1 MIIEKKS
8 VIDSDQRPSGFHRP
22 EMDSNHLVR
31 NWKKY
36 LQCKQKPDESNDH
49 FLQRLQ
55 QAELEAKATEITPN
69 ELFVAVYQNGTRD
82 QHLKEVIEKL
92 GSTPTPNELKDI
104 VTSNVSI
111 SSPSISVGE
120 TSATVTNGEA
130 SSISSPTV
138 NGEEASSS
146 TSGITLKGVDAEIPK
161 AIDDLDR
168 EIKRLNRMSLGER
181 TLAREIAELR
191 YGKKPLLLVEC
202 KKQRSLFGN
211 QIPPGK
217 VFVVIK
223 NAANEIEID
232 YNVQGKI

>member
-1 MIIEKKS
+1 MLIEEKS
-8 VIDSDQRPSGFHRP
+8 VINSDQCPSRFYHP
-22 EMDSNHLVR
+22 EMDSNLEGK
-31 NWKKY
+31 WQKY
-36 LQCKQKPDESNDH
+36 LQCKQKPEESNEH
-49 FLQRLQ
+49 FFKRIQ
-55 QAELEAKATEITPN
+55 QASNK
-69 ELFVAVYQNGTRD
+69 LFVAVYLNGTND
-82 QHLKEVIEKL
+82 ENLKKFIDNL

-104 VTSNVSI
+104 VTNVAI

-120 TSATVTNGEA
+120 TSDTVTNGEA

-202 KKQRSLFGN
+202 KKPRYLFGR
-211 QIPPGK
+211 ITSDE

-232 YNVQGKI
+232 YNVQGKT

>member
-1 MIIEKKS
+1 MLIEEKS
-8 VIDSDQRPSGFHRP
+8 VIDSDQCPSGIYRP

-31 NWKKY
+31 KWQKY
-36 LQCKQKPDESNDH
+36 LQCKQKPEESNEH
-49 FLQRLQ
+49 YFQRLQ
-55 QAELEAKATEITPN
+55 QASNK
-69 ELFVAVYQNGTRD
+69 LFVAVYQNGTKD
-82 QHLKEVIEKL
+82 EHLKEVIAKL
-92 GSTPTPNELKDI
+92 RSTPTPNELKDI
-104 VTSNVSI
+104 VTNVAI

-120 TSATVTNGEA
+120 TSDTVTNGEA

-223 NAANEIEID
+223 NAANDIEID

>member
-1 MIIEKKS
+1 MLIEEKS
-8 VIDSDQRPSGFHRP
+8 VIDSDQCPSGIYRP

-31 NWKKY
+31 KWQKY
-36 LQCKQKPDESNDH
+36 LQCKQKPEESNEH
-49 FLQRLQ
+49 YFQRLQ
-55 QAELEAKATEITPN
+55 QASNK
-69 ELFVAVYQNGTRD
+69 LFVAVYQNGTKD
-82 QHLKEVIEKL
+82 EHLKEVIAKL

-104 VTSNVSI
+104 VTNVAI
-111 SSPSISVGE
+111 SSPTISGGE
-120 TSATVTNGEA
+120 ISDTVTNGQA

-138 NGEEASSS
+138 NGEEISPS
-146 TSGITLKGVDAEIPK
+146 TYAITTKAVEAEIPR
-161 AIDDLDR
+161 AAVLYDLDR

-223 NAANEIEID
+223 NAANNIEID

>member
-1 MIIEKKS
+1 MLIEEKS
-8 VIDSDQRPSGFHRP
+8 VIDSDQCPSGIYRP

-31 NWKKY
+31 KWQKY
-36 LQCKQKPDESNDH
+36 LQCKQKPEESNEH
-49 FLQRLQ
+49 YFQRLQ
-55 QAELEAKATEITPN
+55 QASNK
-69 ELFVAVYQNGTRD
+69 LFVAVYQNGTKD
-82 QHLKEVIEKL
+82 EHLKEVIAKL
-92 GSTPTPNELKDI
+92 RSTPTPNELKDI
-104 VTSNVSI
+104 VTNVAI

-120 TSATVTNGEA
+120 TSDTVTNGEA

-146 TSGITLKGVDAEIPK
+146 TSDILT
-161 AIDDLDR
+161 DLDR